1 VSAERQPP
9 TPAQHKIRHT
19 RTSGVWF
26 AVVVFAVLLV
36 FLLIFI
42 VQNERPVDIT
52 FLGAHWR
59 LQLGVA
65 LLLAAV
71 VGVLLAILAAVA
83 RMGQLRAV
91 AKRHRRAD
99 SSGAGSSGAGSSG
112 AGSSGAGSSGAGSSG
127 AGSSGAGS
135 SGAAAPAE
143 SRQ

>member
-1 VSAERQPP
+1 MSAERQPP
-9 TPAQHKIRHT
+9 IPEQHKVRHT

-52 FLGAHWR
+52 FLGLHGR

-65 LLLAAV
+65 LLLAAL

-83 RMGQLRAV
+83 RMAQLRAV
-91 AKRHRRAD
+91 AKRHRLAD
-99 SSGAGSSGAGSSG
+99 SSAAASSGAGSSGAGSSG
-112 AGSSGAGSSGAGSSG
+112 P
-127 AGSSGAGS
+127 
-135 SGAAAPAE
+135 AAPAG

>member
-1 VSAERQPP
+1 
-9 TPAQHKIRHT
+9 
-19 RTSGVWF
+19 VWF

-99 SSGAGSSGAGSSG
+99 SGGAA
-112 AGSSGAGSSGAGSSG
+112 
-127 AGSSGAGS
+127 S

-143 SRQ
+143 SRK